1 MNQAISVMNQTSPTR
16 LAHYGSTVGQFA
28 AVGMMLS
35 MPLSRAIFNI
45 CVLLLI
51 SGWLAAG
58 AYRRL
63 LPDLRRHPALLMCAT
78 LFACVLLSVTYSV
91 APIAE
96 SWGQVATYSK
106 LLYIPIMVGVLRD
119 SMWIR
124 RAWIGLFLGLT
135 VLLILF
141 AADIWVDIP
150 GSHSMKTGSLGVF
163 NNTIVQGLQLATL
176 ALLALYLWMIHPNK
190 AAFIPWLLLTVTIGA
205 IVVVLFVNPARGAQ
219 LALLVGLTV
228 FAMLFT
234 SGRLRL
240 IAGIATG
247 LLLLLTS
254 LTSSNVTTR
263 FELAVQQAKIAD
275 SEKNTSVALRLN
287 AWRKGSEIW
296 MASPWLGEGAG
307 AYRHLMY
314 NKYADDIGGCPSAT
328 CEQPHNQYVLTLV
341 EQGSIGVINLLA
353 LMWCCARA
361 SRERTS
367 KLRKFSTAFVLLFAV
382 HSFFD
387 SGLQMNTQI
396 FVFIAVIGLILS
408 TAASSVCSLD
418 FFGGT
423 GRKPL
428 RSTAFLP

>member
-1 MNQAISVMNQTSPTR
+1 
-16 LAHYGSTVGQFA
+16 
-28 AVGMMLS
+28 
-35 MPLSRAIFNI
+35 
-45 CVLLLI
+45 
-51 SGWLAAG
+51 
-58 AYRRL
+58 
-63 LPDLRRHPALLMCAT
+63 MCAT
-78 LFACVLLSVTYSV
+78 LFACVLLSVSYSV

-96 SWGQVATYSK
+96 RWGQVSTYSK

-135 VLLILF
+135 VLLMLLT
-141 AADIWVDIP
+141 ADIWVDIP
-150 GSHSMKTGSLGVF
+150 GSHSMNTGSLGVF

-190 AAFIPWLLLTVTIGA
+190 AAFIPWLLLTVTTGA
-205 IVVVLFVNPARGAQ
+205 IVAVLFVNPARGAQ
-219 LALLVGLTV
+219 LALLVGLTA

-234 SGRLRL
+234 SSRFRL
-240 IAGIATG
+240 IAGVATG
-247 LLLLLTS
+247 LLFLLTS
-254 LTSSNVTTR
+254 LTASNVTTR
-263 FELAVQQAKIAD
+263 FELALQEAKIAN
-275 SEKNTSVALRLN
+275 SEKNTSVGLRLN
-287 AWRKGSEIW
+287 AWYKSGEIW

-314 NKYADDIGGCPSAT
+314 NKYADDIGGCPSPT

-341 EQGSIGVINLLA
+341 EQGSIGVIVLLA
-353 LMWCCARA
+353 LMWHCARA
-361 SRERTS
+361 SSERAS
-367 KLRKFSTAFVLLFAV
+367 KLRKFSTAFVLLFGV

-408 TAASSVCSLD
+408 TAASSARSLD
-418 FFGGT
+418 LFGGT

-428 RSTAFLP
+428 HTTSFFP